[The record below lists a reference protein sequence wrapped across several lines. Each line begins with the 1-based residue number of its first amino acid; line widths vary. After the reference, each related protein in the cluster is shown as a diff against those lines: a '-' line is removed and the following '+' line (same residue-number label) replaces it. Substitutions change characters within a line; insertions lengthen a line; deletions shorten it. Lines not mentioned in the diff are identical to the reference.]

1 MISRGLL
8 LDSSVL
14 FWLSANPKL
23 LGKNTMQEIARRSV
37 YFSTVSV
44 AELSFKASIGKLS
57 LKPYFANTLID
68 AGFQALNF
76 NLEAADHFSGFSHH
90 EIPDPFDRQIMA
102 VARANNLTLVT
113 SDRKILG
120 QGFTW
125 VLDATT

>member
-14 FWLSANPKL
+14 FWLSSNTKL
-23 LGKNTMQEIARRSV
+23 LGKDTKREISNRSV

-57 LKPYFANTLID
+57 LKPSFVNVWID
-68 AGFQALNF
+68 SGFQALSF
-76 NLEAADHFSGFSHH
+76 NLDAADHFSSFSHH

-113 SDRKILG
+113 SDQKILK

>member
-14 FWLSANPKL
+14 FWLSSNTKF
-23 LGKNTMQEIARRSV
+23 LGKDTKREISNRSI

-44 AELSFKASIGKLS
+44 AELSFKASIGKLT
-57 LKPYFANTLID
+57 LKPSFVNAWID
-68 AGFQALNF
+68 NGFQALSF
-76 NLEAADHFSGFSHH
+76 NLDAADHFSSFSNH

-102 VARANNLTLVT
+102 IARANNLTLVT
-113 SDRKILG
+113 SDRKILK